1 MLIDVAVPE
10 MHLSSLTYECPVNIS
25 EGVRVIVSVYD
36 HLHAGFVTGKTESR
50 PDFEIKD
57 IVGVIDTEGCIIPR
71 DIWSMAMYAGRVC
84 FCGAGAALKAM
95 LPKAITDGEKI
106 EPPPEIMS
114 AQGTFHERNYF
125 NPFDEER
132 VNFFVNELERPERT
146 LMLFPTRESAKYF
159 YTHLPKHIKSEA
171 MLYVGGNK
179 MFKSWM
185 SAYTQQSRIVIASP
199 AGVFAPSSPERI
211 IIEDEANPSYII
223 PYSLNIS
230 ARSLAGYR
238 AKVLG
243 AELITA
249 GRMPSLKTYIRRFSE
264 ARPEQTI
271 KPERKNIILADIH
284 NSRKEEINGIEGNI
298 PLTHTLMKRT
308 YKILSE
314 NHNVIW
320 ILNRLGESSEVF
332 CENCGHSV
340 TCETCGRV
348 MKSMNDGNILWCE
361 TCRKSRELPLKCEKC
376 GYTFFKG
383 KRPGLDSLLEIVKKY
398 YHDVH
403 IYAEGSKK
411 SEMHGLILS
420 THRGLELCSKI
431 KPELIAWLDLD
442 MELWVQDYTT
452 RYNIFSLLYESY
464 WRGRKRNSDRKILI
478 QARRSGMRLANYL
491 SQGWEKFIPD
501 ELKTREEYMQP
512 PYGYVLEIE
521 CSKIK
526 RGEILNAFDEAGIF
540 VMDPGDESQPLYVN
554 VQSLDEVMNVHEL
567 FGIRSS
573 NSLKITLRSE

>member
-1 MLIDVAVPE
+1 MLINVAVPE
-10 MHLSSLTYECPVNIS
+10 MHLSSLTYECQANIS
-25 EGVRVIVSVYD
+25 EGVRVIVPVQN
-36 HLHAGFVTGKTESR
+36 HLHAGFVTGKTEAR
-50 PDFEIKD
+50 PDVEIKN
-57 IVGVIDTEGCIIPR
+57 IAGVIDNRCIIPR
-71 DIWSMAMYAGRVC
+71 DIWNMAMYAGKVC
-84 FCGAGAALKAM
+84 FCGAGTALKTM
-95 LPKAITDGEKI
+95 LPKAITDGQKI
-106 EPPPEIMS
+106 EPPPDIMRM
-114 AQGTFHERNYF
+114 QGTFQERNYF

-132 VNFFVNELERPERT
+132 VNFFVNELDRPERT
-146 LMLFPTRESAKYF
+146 LILFPTKEYADNF
-159 YTHLPKHIKSEA
+159 YKHLPERIKNEA

-179 MFKSWM
+179 LFKSWI
-185 SAYTQQSRIVIASP
+185 SAYTKQSRIVIASP

-243 AELITA
+243 AEFITA
-249 GRMPSLKTYIRRFSE
+249 GRMPSLKTYIRT
-264 ARPEQTI
+264 RPEQTI

-284 NSRKEEINGIEGNI
+284 VSRKEKIHGIEGKI
-298 PLTHTLMKRT
+298 PLTYTLIKRT
-308 YKILSE
+308 YKALSE

-332 CENCGHSV
+332 CENCGQSV

-361 TCRKSRELPLKCEKC
+361 KCRKSRELPLKCEKC

-383 KRPGLDSLLEIVKKY
+383 RRPGLDSLLKIVKRY

-403 IYAEGSKK
+403 IYSEGSKK

-420 THRGLELCSKI
+420 THRGIELCSKV

-442 MELWVQDYTT
+442 MELRLQDYTT

-478 QARRSGMRLANYL
+478 QARSSGMRLADYL
-491 SQGWEKFIPD
+491 SQGWDKFIPD

-512 PYGYVLEIE
+512 PYGYILEIE
-521 CSKIK
+521 CSRIK
-526 RGEILNAFDEAGIF
+526 RGEILKAFDEAGIF
-540 VMDPGDESQPLYVN
+540 VMDPGDESLPLYVN
-554 VQSLDEVMNVHEL
+554 VKSLDEVMNVHEL
-567 FGIRSS
+567 FGIRMSK
-573 NSLKITLRSE
+573 SLRIKLRSE